1 MENNQEK
8 KTVQAEKQTRLE
20 DETVLE
26 MINGGLI
33 RQNDGTYYCPRCRQ
47 TVSYDHIC
55 TGKKVIV
62 F

>member
-20 DETVLE
+20 DDTVLE

-33 RQNDGTYYCPRCRQ
+33 RRNDGTYYCPRCGK

-55 TGKKVIV
+55 AGKKIIV
-62 F
+62 L

>member
-8 KTVQAEKQTRLE
+8 KTVQTENQTRLE

-33 RQNDGTYYCPRCRQ
+33 R
-47 TVSYDHIC
+47 
-55 TGKKVIV
+55 
-62 F
+62 

>member
-8 KTVQAEKQTRLE
+8 KTVQTEKQTRLE

-33 RQNDGTYYCPRCRQ
+33 LRNDGTYYCPRCGKS
-47 TVSYDHIC
+47 VSCDHIC
-55 TGKKVIV
+55 AGKKTIV
-62 F
+62 L